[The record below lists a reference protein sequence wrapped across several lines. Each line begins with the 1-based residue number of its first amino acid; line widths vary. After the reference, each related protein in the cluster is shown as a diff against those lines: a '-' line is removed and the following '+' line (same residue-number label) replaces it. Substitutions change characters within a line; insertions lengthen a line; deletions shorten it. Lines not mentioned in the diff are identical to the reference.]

1 MKVKQAC
8 RRDGPGG
15 EPQGKGE
22 RADKSRVK
30 RIERVFFVD
39 FDRKIIDLFRILQGM
54 RRFFE

>member
-8 RRDGPGG
+8 RRDRPGG
-15 EPQGKGE
+15 EPQCKGV

-39 FDRKIIDLFRILQGM
+39 FDRKIIDLFRIVQGM